1 MQRSRIGL
9 ISLILPV
16 LLLWATGSTNA
27 APLAAIAL
35 QEGRTYDQAHDTGYI
50 DWSGPAQYVYVTHRD
65 GSSLPPEE
73 GGTFCTP
80 SCSEWVTRLGNGG
93 VASGAFDRNVSYFE
107 IMVEFTPDS
116 NVGNATLRACSA
128 VDTWTLQSG
137 SGLPGFVSMVLSVP
151 AGCRSWSLTASGGY
165 VDFRSIDVNYIGPPS
180 TASPTSSPTPTF
192 TSTVTRTPTA
202 TFTPTITNTPTI
214 TFTPTFTPT
223 NTATATFTF
232 TPTATYTNTPSPTPT
247 PLPPQITGLV
257 TCDLWGDAGW
267 CRGDETLELI
277 ASDPQGFDVTIAG
290 DLNGVPFT
298 CGSVCS
304 LPLLEGIGTANYK
317 VTSTSGRT
325 ASGSSTWQRD
335 ATPPNLDVILP
346 TPDGRNGWYVSQVT
360 LSATATDAISGL
372 SSLNGSTD
380 EGATW
385 ISFPIQ
391 FMDGNHR
398 VLIHSKDMAGN
409 EVTTS
414 RVIRIDT
421 VPPVAQFTSHS
432 NRDVVQGEVH
442 LSGSLMDGMSGSEG
456 GEVSLD
462 DGTTWQSVSMGTG
475 NAWSYIWH
483 SNEIPNGEYILQM
496 RGMDRAGSVGD
507 VVSVTLIVDNGPPA
521 VSITERWWI
530 WESGQVNVSPSHFPI
545 ANIQVT
551 IRDPQNRWPAVVM
564 DLNPNKT
571 SFPIFWDRRFSDGT
585 LAPSGE
591 YPVLAVACDVNGLCG
606 RDTGRIVIPAMAIS
620 TATLTPSPTATNTL
634 TPSATSIATQILPSA
649 TLVLVTPIP
658 EKTPEPSRSSFPLWQ
673 VVGLLGLFLA
683 VASASVV
690 DPRPKALDRLG
701 EMFRVM
707 PAQAKDDTFDNKQ
720 I

>member
-1 MQRSRIGL
+1 MQRLRVGF
-9 ISLILPV
+9 ISLILPII
-16 LLLWATGSTNA
+16 LLWTTASTNA
-27 APLAAIAL
+27 APLAAFAL

-50 DWSGPAQYVYVTHRD
+50 DWSGSAQNVYVTHRD

-73 GGTFCTP
+73 GSTFCTP

-116 NVGNATLRACSA
+116 NVGDATLRACSA
-128 VDTWTLQSG
+128 VDTWTLQTG
-137 SGLPGFVSMVLSVP
+137 SGLPGFVSMVLTVP

-180 TASPTSSPTPTF
+180 TTTPTASR
-192 TSTVTRTPTA
+192 TPTLTPTVTRTPTA
-202 TFTPTITNTPTI
+202 TFTSTITNTPTI

-232 TPTATYTNTPSPTPT
+232 TPTATYTNTPSPTST

-267 CRGDETLELI
+267 CRGRETLELT
-277 ASDPQGFDVTIAG
+277 ASDPQGFDVTITG
-290 DLNGVPFT
+290 DLNGIPFT

-304 LPLLEGIGTANYK
+304 LPLPEGIGTASYQ

-335 ATPPNLDVILP
+335 ATSPDLDVILP
-346 TPDGRNGWYVSQVT
+346 PPDGRNGWYVSQVT

-372 SSLNGSTD
+372 SSLNGSTN

-391 FMDGNHR
+391 FMDGNHQ
-398 VLIHSKDMAGN
+398 VLIYARDVAGN
-409 EVTTS
+409 EVVVS
-414 RVIRIDT
+414 KVVRVDT
-421 VPPVAQFTSHS
+421 IPPLAQITSHT
-432 NRDVVQGEVH
+432 NGEVVRGDVH
-442 LSGSLMDGMSGSEG
+442 LAGSLEDEMSGPAS
-456 GEVSLD
+456 GEISLD
-462 DGTTWQSVSMGTG
+462 HGATWQTVSMGTG
-475 NAWSYIWH
+475 SAWSYIWH
-483 SNEIPNGEYILQM
+483 SNEAPNGEYTLQM
-496 RGMDRAGSVGD
+496 RGTDRAGNVG
-507 VVSVTLIVDNGPPA
+507 VMVSITLTVDNGPPV

-530 WESGQVNVSPSHFPI
+530 WESGNLQVSPNHFPI

-551 IRDPQNRWPAVVM
+551 IRDPQNRWPAVVIE
-564 DLNPNKT
+564 LNPSKT
-571 SFPIFWDRRFSDGT
+571 SFPISWDRRFADGI

-591 YPVLAVACDVNGLCG
+591 YPALAEACDVNGLCG
-606 RDTGRIVIPAMAIS
+606 RDTGRIVIPVMATS
-620 TATLTPSPTATNTL
+620 TVTLTPSPTVTSTL
-634 TPSATSIATQILPSA
+634 TPAATSTPSQILPSA
-649 TLVLVTPIP
+649 TPVLITLIP
-658 EKTPEPSRSSFPLWQ
+658 QTTPEPHHSSFPLWQ
-673 VVGLLGLFLA
+673 LLGLLGLFMLI
-683 VASASVV
+683 ASASAV

-701 EMFRVM
+701 ETFRIM
-707 PAQAKDDTFDNKQ
+707 SHQAKDYSFDNQ
-720 I
+720 QN